1 MSVTFGRASGGLR
14 ATAKRVTT
22 AALGLFAAAT
32 AMVAPAHAAPLTTV
46 SVTFNNGFVGEY
58 SSTTQS
64 SAQAPQHS
72 ILFGTLNI
80 QSVTISQQT
89 DTGLFK
95 KNQGNDV
102 LVDLTVR
109 YTNGTTVT
117 CGQTFVNWLDKSG
130 NFVEGIGL
138 ITSNCNDGYTLT
150 TSLNGQPVTFQKTY
164 LLRTASSQRV
174 YLASGVAV
182 DAKYVSGGSST
193 KVSGSADTNGAL
205 NALNAELGAV
215 PPVITGP
222 SGGAGA
228 TSSQISVVEGTSAPV
243 TTMAASKAVT
253 WSITGG
259 ADQALFTIDT
269 STGAL
274 SFAASGSPTSAPAYV
289 PLGQNSYVVTLT
301 ATSGSTSSQQTVTV
315 YVLPAAD
322 PNDLTPPDI
331 TGPSLNSG
339 ALTDVK
345 AVDENQTAVTQ
356 VTANEP
362 VTWSIETDLN
372 APDDEFFQ
380 IAPDGTITF
389 IGAPDYEQPLDDGA
403 NNSYIVKIKATDANN
418 NVSYLTLTVN
428 VGDLTEAGPVITGP
442 SGQPGDANTAIT
454 VNEGQTTV
462 FKMSAP
468 NAASWAIVGNNDDA
482 KFDILQD
489 GTILF
494 LTPPD
499 YELPTDIGANNT
511 YVLTVMVTDTNNK
524 VSYQT
529 VTVTVRDLDDTAPLI
544 TGPSGGPGA
553 AASAIT
559 IFEGQTPVSTFIAN
573 EPVTWGIVGGDDLL
587 QFSIDPAT
595 GALSFRR
602 APDYE
607 APADQGKNNVYVLV
621 LRAVDASGNVATQTV
636 TVTVADIDDTPPAI
650 TGPSGGPGAAES
662 ALSMNE
668 GLTPVHGFTA
678 NEEVTW
684 SITGG
689 ADQSGFAI
697 DPATGALTFKAAPD
711 YENPKDADGNNT
723 YIVRIRATDEA
734 GNYSE
739 QTLTV
744 TILNVDEIARKLAEI
759 GGRLRTDLRTYAMRG
774 LGDMLSFNEEM
785 MQSADDDDGNDAA
798 CGTNGK
804 KPVSGAVNA
813 NEQGQQARLN
823 YTKQLN
829 QCGRP
834 YRVLLNAGLSISGL
848 DGDWTTRTL
857 GSVRVERRV
866 AKGVTLGMGVM
877 ASTANDK
884 LRSFADSEI
893 SDTSVQLNV
902 YGRARLTETL
912 RAGAFAGLGRAWY
925 DFGLRDTDGFD
936 LTGTM
941 RGRRYAYGAMLSGDL
956 MVGDLKLTTD
966 ATLSHAVE
974 RLRSAKLSA
983 RYRGENRSDI
993 AFAVGTVNS
1002 TRLSIPVTG
1011 ALRLSG
1017 SDTAEGTKLLL
1028 SPGLLCEDVSV
1039 DRSTLSCGYQLGAKV
1054 NSRFGEK
1061 SKGYLTY
1068 RYESVSGL
1076 ERNLIGLGYALSFG
1090 PRNMMEIGFDV
1101 DRGISAFAADDS
1113 RAMISL
1119 RLAR

>member
-22 AALGLFAAAT
+22 AALGLFAAA
-32 AMVAPAHAAPLTTV
+32 MGVATPVHAAQSTV
-46 SVTFNNGFVGEY
+46 SVTFNNGFIGEY
-58 SSTTQS
+58 SNG
-64 SAQAPQHS
+64 AQAPLHS
-72 ILFGTLNI
+72 VLLTTLSI
-80 QSVTISQQT
+80 QSVVISQST
-89 DTGLFK
+89 DNGSFGGS
-95 KNQGNDV
+95 QGNDYSV
-102 LVDLTVR
+102 NLKVN
-109 YTNGTTVT
+109 YSNGTSVT
-117 CGQTFVNWLDKSG
+117 CAASINWLDKSSG
-130 NFVEGIGL
+130 NFVEGIGF
-138 ITSNCNDGYTLT
+138 TMASCADGYTL
-150 TSLNGQPVTFQKTY
+150 SSGLSKTY
-164 LLRTASSQRV
+164 LLRTSASTRV
-174 YLASGVAV
+174 YQASAVGVQAT
-182 DAKYVSGGSST
+182 YST
-193 KVSGSADTNGAL
+193 GVNTSRPVSGSADTRGAL
-205 NALNAELGAV
+205 DALNAELGVV

-228 TSSQISVVEGTSAPV
+228 TSSVVSVNENILTSQAVTTMTASKTVTWSLSGTDSSQLAIDPNTGVITFVSSPDYELPADANTDNNYVVTVSAFDGTNTVTQTLTVIVLNVVEGGEP
-243 TTMAASKAVT
+243 
-253 WSITGG
+253 
-259 ADQALFTIDT
+259 D
-269 STGAL
+269 
-274 SFAASGSPTSAPAYV
+274 
-289 PLGQNSYVVTLT
+289 
-301 ATSGSTSSQQTVTV
+301 
-315 YVLPAAD
+315 LP
-322 PNDLTPPDI
+322 
-331 TGPSLNSG
+331 
-339 ALTDVK
+339 
-345 AVDENQTAVTQ
+345 
-356 VTANEP
+356 
-362 VTWSIETDLN
+362 
-372 APDDEFFQ
+372 
-380 IAPDGTITF
+380 
-389 IGAPDYEQPLDDGA
+389 
-403 NNSYIVKIKATDANN
+403 
-418 NVSYLTLTVN
+418 
-428 VGDLTEAGPVITGP
+428 PVITGP
-442 SGQPGDANTAIT
+442 SGGPGALQSEISVNENQIGVTKMAANETVTWSLGGADAALFQIAADGTITFLSPPDYEQPGDAAAIFNDYELIVYASDGVNTPFTAQSLTVHVLDLNDAGPAIT
-454 VNEGQTTV
+454 GPSNGPGAAT
-462 FKMSAP
+462 SAISVYE
-468 NAASWAIVGNNDDA
+468 NQIRATQVTASVPVTWAIVGANDDA
-482 KFDILQD
+482 KFEILAD
-489 GTILF
+489 GTINF
-494 LTPPD
+494 LAPPN
-499 YELPTDIGANNT
+499 YELPSDKDGNNT
-511 YVLTVMVTDTNNK
+511 YILTVMATDQLGNI
-524 VSYQT
+524 SYQT
-529 VTVTVRDLDDTAPLI
+529 VTVTVLDLDDTAPLI
-544 TGPSGGPGA
+544 TGPSGGQGA

-785 MQSADDDDGNDAA
+785 MQSADDDDSNDAA

-983 RYRGENRSDI
+983 RYLGENRSDI

>member
-14 ATAKRVTT
+14 ATAKRVST
-22 AALGLFAAAT
+22 AALGLFAAAA

-117 CGQTFVNWLDKSG
+117 CSSTFVNWLDKSG

-150 TSLNGQPVTFQKTY
+150 TSLNSQPVTFQKTY
-164 LLRTASSQRV
+164 LLRTATSQRV

-193 KVSGSADTNGAL
+193 QVSGSADTNGAL

-228 TSSQISVVEGTSAPV
+228 TSSQISIVEGNTAI
-243 TTMAASKAVT
+243 TTLTASKAVN
-253 WSITGG
+253 WSIDTTSVTGVDYG
-259 ADQALFTIDT
+259 AFAINA

-274 SFAASGSPTSAPAYV
+274 TFQTAPVYASPTDAGAN
-289 PLGQNSYVVTLT
+289 NSYIVTVKAVDPVNNTLV
-301 ATSGSTSSQQTVTV
+301 ATQTVTV
-315 YVLPAAD
+315 YVLPAGNSLDGD
-322 PNDLTPPDI
+322 PPVI
-331 TGPSLNSG
+331 TGPSLNSE
-339 ALTDVK
+339 T
-345 AVDENQTAVTQ
+345 VDENQTGVTQ
-356 VTANEP
+356 LTADEP
-362 VTWSIETDLN
+362 VTWSIETDPN

-403 NNSYIVKIKATDANN
+403 NNSYIVKIKATDTNN

-428 VGDLTEAGPVITGP
+428 VRDLTEAGPVITGP

-468 NAASWAIVGNNDDA
+468 GATSWAIVGNNDDA

-489 GTILF
+489 GTIFF

-511 YVLTVMVTDTNNK
+511 YVLTVMVTDANNK

-529 VTVTVRDLDDTAPLI
+529 VTVTVRDLDDIAPLI

-559 IFEGQTPVSTFIAN
+559 IFEGQTPVSTFVAN

-587 QFSIDPAT
+587 QFTIDPAT

-607 APADQGKNNVYVLV
+607 APADQGLNNVYVLV

-662 ALSMNE
+662 TLSINE

-711 YENPKDADGNNT
+711 YETPKDADGNNT

-941 RGRRYAYGAMLSGDL
+941 RGRRYAYGAMVSGDL

-983 RYRGENRSDI
+983 RYLGENRSDI